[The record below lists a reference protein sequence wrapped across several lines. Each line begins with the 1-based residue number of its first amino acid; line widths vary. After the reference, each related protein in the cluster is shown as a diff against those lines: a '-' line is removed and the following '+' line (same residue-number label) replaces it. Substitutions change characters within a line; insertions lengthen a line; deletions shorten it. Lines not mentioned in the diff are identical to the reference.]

1 MVLLKLK
8 AREEQGKE
16 ENKVHLVT
24 CNHHKVMCDSTMKSA
39 KQDLVSRIPS
49 KEGSMIDKQTIHQ
62 AASLL
67 MQADVQKIILFGSY
81 ARDDANEE
89 SDVDLMVVEKHVHSK
104 VKEIARLRKLLRPL
118 RLPIDV
124 MVVSEQEVK
133 DWGALP
139 GTALYWAIK
148 EGEVL
153 YETKH

>member
-1 MVLLKLK
+1 
-8 AREEQGKE
+8 
-16 ENKVHLVT
+16 
-24 CNHHKVMCDSTMKSA
+24 
-39 KQDLVSRIPS
+39 
-49 KEGSMIDKQTIHQ
+49 MIDKHMIHQ

-67 MQADVQKIILFGSY
+67 MREDVQKIILFGSY

-89 SDVDLMVVEKHVHSK
+89 SDVDLMVVEKHVQSK